1 MKRRFRDRIE
11 AGELLAGKLA
21 EYAGRPDVLVLAL
34 PRGGVP
40 VGFEV
45 ARRLNVPLDAL
56 VVRKLGVPGQEEFAM
71 GAVASGGVLNLNART
86 VEALGIPAGAIDAVV
101 ARERSELERRETVY
115 RGGRPAPDVRHRT
128 VILVDDGIATGSTMR
143 AAIGALRSLGAR
155 RIVAAAPVMAGSSFR
170 DMRGDAD
177 EVVAVIAPEDFS
189 GVGQWYEDFS
199 QTTDG
204 AVQALLASAARPRPA
219 G

>member
-1 MKRRFRDRIE
+1 
-11 AGELLAGKLA
+11 
-21 EYAGRPDVLVLAL
+21 
-34 PRGGVP
+34 
-40 VGFEV
+40 
-45 ARRLNVPLDAL
+45 
-56 VVRKLGVPGQEEFAM
+56 
-71 GAVASGGVLNLNART
+71 
-86 VEALGIPAGAIDAVV
+86 
-101 ARERSELERRETVY
+101 
-115 RGGRPAPDVRHRT
+115 

-204 AVQALLASAARPRPA
+204 EVQALLASAARPRPA

>member
-45 ARRLNVPLDAL
+45 ARLLNVPLDAL

-204 AVQALLASAARPRPA
+204 EVQALLASAARPRPA